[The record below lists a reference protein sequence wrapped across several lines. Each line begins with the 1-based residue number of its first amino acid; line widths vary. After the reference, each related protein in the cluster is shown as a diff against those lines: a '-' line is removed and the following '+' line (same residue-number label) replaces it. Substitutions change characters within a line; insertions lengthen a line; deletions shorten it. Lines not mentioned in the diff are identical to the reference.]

1 MRKIILL
8 FLCYVGCCINMY
20 AQQTASKTSQP
31 LKLRVQQNE
40 RVIKIARAPIHLLIE
55 AWYDPVELT
64 VEIVAPKEL
73 EGEATLESQ
82 GMIVGYSKELNAV
95 FTLPFEKGTYTLTIE
110 GESWSAEGSFSL

>member
-1 MRKIILL
+1 MIKAVLFSLL
-8 FLCYVGCCINMY
+8 FSMGLLGLN
-20 AQQTASKTSQP
+20 AQTSSKTTQKVN
-31 LKLRVQQNE
+31 LKVGDKLGNDKRL
-40 RVIKIARAPIHLLIE
+40 RAPIHLPIE